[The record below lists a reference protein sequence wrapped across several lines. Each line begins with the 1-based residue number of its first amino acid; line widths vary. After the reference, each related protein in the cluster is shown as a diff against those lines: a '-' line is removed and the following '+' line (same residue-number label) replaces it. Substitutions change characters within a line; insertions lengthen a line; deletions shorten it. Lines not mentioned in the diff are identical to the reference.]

1 MAILTHALRGLGA
14 GLRPAALLL
23 AAAVSIA
30 GATPE
35 AARAAGNETLEYAV
49 EAAFLAKFGGYVE
62 WEKSVF
68 ASPTSA
74 ITLCIMGKDPFG
86 DALDSV
92 IAATRIDGR
101 PIVLRRLQSIA
112 RGSGC
117 QILFVGGSDTQS
129 VAQALDAVRGEKIL
143 TVTNAEMARDVAG
156 IIEFVVKDNRVRF
169 DIDLKAASANGLT
182 ISSKLLSIALAVKPE
197 K

>member
-1 MAILTHALRGLGA
+1 MAILTDARRGLA
-14 GLRPAALLL
+14 TGLRL
-23 AAAVSIA
+23 AAVSLVAAAGIA
-30 GATPE
+30 GTIPGF
-35 AARAAGNETLEYAV
+35 ARAAENETLEYAV

-74 ITLCIMGKDPFG
+74 ITLCIVGKDPFG
-86 DALDSV
+86 NALDSV

-101 PIVLRRLQSIA
+101 PIVLRRLQSIS

-117 QILFVGGSDTQS
+117 QILFAGGSDTQS

-143 TVTNAEMARDVAG
+143 TVTDAEMARDVAG